1 MAISIGRKKSN
12 KNNSN
17 SASKPNYS
25 TIDLLFYKSSLA
37 KSLAKS
43 LRKKLEKAGLPDDSQ
58 ILASRFVFFLI
69 ISIAFMIVLLA
80 VGIISIRDF
89 VLTGDRKFAV
99 FGIMSFIFGIIIPP
113 VTYLLFNLNIS
124 QKIDNRR
131 IGIEAE
137 TPAFAALF
145 LVFLR
150 SGLSPK
156 ILFENLSKTRAFTYI
171 NGVSKYIVKRMNY
184 LGESVEKA
192 VDSSIRIVPSKLYEE
207 LMITYITAVVSGAPV
222 YETMSTKV
230 KDIIKRIELLA
241 SVAADTLSGV
251 GEGYVTWLASGYITI
266 YLILILESVFTLL
279 QLLPLPIIGILV
291 VIFVPMV
298 NVLFIF
304 AVDSLQFKFP
314 EKPLKADKLFLELLP
329 VGFIV
334 GIVLMIILEPL
345 MSRIFHYQPVASQYL
360 IIGMFTLSGT
370 TYYVPATV
378 IGLTLGFIL
387 ALIPPTIMAQ
397 RELNEGTGYDIY
409 VVRLLRAIGEGV
421 RAGLSPE
428 TIIKNLKDNKEMGKL
443 QNVLKRLYAYIKLGM
458 PVKDAFR
465 KASQTIID
473 FPTKVAFNSLADMVE
488 IGSLTPESV
497 EILADQLD
505 SQIRIR
511 NEYYS
516 KIKVL
521 LYMPYIGSILA
532 LITSVILSSAIL
544 SLISTGGYAF
554 TYGPLAVATTL
565 VPKAIYMTAL
575 SSVFNSMLAGLL
587 VGKLARGR
595 IANGYKHSIIL
606 MTITMILLLMTLL
619 LHFSFISNQTP
630 TL

>member
-1 MAISIGRKKSN
+1 MAISIGKKKS
-12 KNNSN
+12 KKG
-17 SASKPNYS
+17 SASPTPKSNYS
-25 TIDLLFYKSSLA
+25 QIDLMFYKSSLA

-43 LRKKLEKAGLPDDSQ
+43 FEKKLKQAGLPDDPRV
-58 ILASRFVFFLI
+58 LASRLLF
-69 ISIAFMIVLLA
+69 FMIVALVAMVALW
-80 VGIISIRDF
+80 VIGIIGIRDF
-89 VLTGDRKFAV
+89 VLTREPKYAV
-99 FGIMSFIFGIIIPP
+99 FGIMGFIFGTIIPP
-113 VTYLLFNLNIS
+113 VTYLVFNLNIS
-124 QKIDNRR
+124 QKIDSRR

-156 ILFENLSKTRAFTYI
+156 ILFENISKTKAFSYI

-184 LGESVEKA
+184 LGESVERA
-192 VDSSIRIVPSKLYEE
+192 VDSSIRVVPSKLYEE
-207 LMITYITAVVSGAPV
+207 LMSTYITAIVSGAPV

-241 SVAADTLSGV
+241 TVAADRLSGV
-251 GEGYVTWLASGYITI
+251 GEGYVTWLASGFITI

-291 VIFVPMV
+291 VVFVPMV

-314 EKPLKADKLFLELLP
+314 EKPLKADKLFLEMIP
-329 VGFIV
+329 VGFIL
-334 GIVLMIILEPL
+334 GIILMIALEPL
-345 MSRIFHYQPVASQYL
+345 MARIFHYPL
-360 IIGMFTLSGT
+360 IAPQFLVVDMFTLSGT
-370 TYYVPATV
+370 TYAVPATV
-378 IGLTLGFIL
+378 VGLTLGFII
-387 ALIPPTIMAQ
+387 ALVPPTIMAQ

-428 TIIKNLKDNKEMGKL
+428 TIIKNLKENKEMGKL
-443 QNVLKRLYAYIKLGM
+443 QSVLRRLYAYIRLGM

-465 KASQTIID
+465 KASQNIID

-554 TYGPLAVATTL
+554 TYGPLAVATAL

-595 IANGYKHSIIL
+595 IANGYKHAIIL
-606 MTITMILLLMTLL
+606 LVITMVLLIMTLL
-619 LHFSFISNQTP
+619 LHFSFVSSQAP

>member
-17 SASKPNYS
+17 SPSKPNYS
-25 TIDLLFYKSSLA
+25 TIELMFYKSSLA

-43 LRKKLEKAGLPDDSQ
+43 LGKKLEKAGLPDDPQ
-58 ILASRFVFFLI
+58 ILASRLIFFLI
-69 ISIAFMIVLLA
+69 ISTILMIVLLVA
-80 VGIISIRDF
+80 GIISIRDF

-99 FGIMSFIFGIIIPP
+99 LGIMSFIFGIIIPP

-124 QKIDNRR
+124 QKIDSRR

-184 LGESVEKA
+184 LGESVERA

-207 LMITYITAVVSGAPV
+207 LMTTYITAVISGAPV

-230 KDIIKRIELLA
+230 KDIIKKMELLA
-241 SVAADTLSGV
+241 AVAADRLSGV
-251 GEGYVTWLASGYITI
+251 GEGYVTWLASGFITI

-279 QLLPLPIIGILV
+279 QLLPLPIIGVLV

-314 EKPLKADKLFLELLP
+314 EKPLKADKLFLELFP
-329 VGFIV
+329 IGFIL

-345 MSRIFHYQPVASQYL
+345 MSRIFHYPSVAPQYL

-378 IGLTLGFIL
+378 IGLTLGFII
-387 ALIPPTIMAQ
+387 AMIPPTIMAQ

-443 QNVLKRLYAYIKLGM
+443 QGILKRLYAYMRLGM

-565 VPKAIYMTAL
+565 VPRAIYMTAL

-606 MTITMILLLMTLL
+606 MTITMMLLLMTLL

>member
-17 SASKPNYS
+17 SPSKPNYS
-25 TIDLLFYKSSLA
+25 TIELMFYKSSLA

-43 LRKKLEKAGLPDDSQ
+43 LGKKLEKAGLPDDPQ
-58 ILASRFVFFLI
+58 ILASRLIFFLI
-69 ISIAFMIVLLA
+69 ISIISMIVLLVA
-80 VGIISIRDF
+80 GIISIRDF

-99 FGIMSFIFGIIIPP
+99 LGIMSFIFGIIIPP

-124 QKIDNRR
+124 QKIDSRR

-150 SGLSPK
+150 SGLSPR

-184 LGESVEKA
+184 LGESVERA

-207 LMITYITAVVSGAPV
+207 LMTTYITAVVTGAPV
-222 YETMSTKV
+222 YETMSAKV

-241 SVAADTLSGV
+241 AVAADRLSGV
-251 GEGYVTWLASGYITI
+251 GEGYVTWLASGFITI

-314 EKPLKADKLFLELLP
+314 EKPLKADKLFLELFP
-329 VGFIV
+329 VGFIL

-345 MSRIFHYQPVASQYL
+345 MSRIFHYPSVAPQYL

-378 IGLTLGFIL
+378 IGLTLGFII
-387 ALIPPTIMAQ
+387 AMIPPTIMAQ

-409 VVRLLRAIGEGV
+409 VVRLLRAISEGV

-443 QNVLKRLYAYIKLGM
+443 QVILKRLYAYIKLGM

-565 VPKAIYMTAL
+565 VPRAIYMTAL

-606 MTITMILLLMTLL
+606 MTITMMLLLMTLL